1 MTSQDSP
8 PDLPGNDGRWFL
20 ELTGTVES
28 EPTSTSSFAT
38 LENLEVQAGVAVAV
52 AAGKA
57 TATEDADETGEMEI
71 TGATDTPTAPD
82 AAVATSA
89 AEGPLDD
96 WQPDGLSRTLVKRK
110 PFRWTVVAVILIVVL
125 AIVAGVLWLPRAAE
139 NQATDLATSYS
150 SALTDYRNALPE
162 TQAAV
167 VVLADP
173 ESTDSEITSVIP
185 ATADLQG
192 HANGVSTMAAEPLPS
207 TLPFISRASFEALEP
222 TRSSMVVLGRSGEDV
237 AARIGRGYVYRTTV
251 PELFSLPDLPVEA
264 DTDEINQLSVDLASV
279 LADTSRL
286 ASELPEDPLF
296 VPVKTAA
303 TEAAERFAEWQLE
316 YLEALRSD
324 DSEAAATLL
333 SELAD
338 ARDTIEHTTAL
349 ALVTLGEEI
358 NAEIVVLAGNIEETI
373 ASIPG

>member
-20 ELTGTVES
+20 ELTGTVDS

-38 LENLEVQAGVAVAV
+38 LENLELQAGVAAAV
-52 AAGKA
+52 AAGTA
-57 TATEDADETGEMEI
+57 TATDEADETGEMEV
-71 TGATDTPTAPD
+71 TGATDAPASPD
-82 AAVATSA
+82 VAVAVSA
-89 AEGPLDD
+89 AGDPLDD
-96 WQPDGLSRTLVKRK
+96 WQPDGLSRTLIKRK
-110 PFRWTVVAVILIVVL
+110 PFRWTVVAVTLIVVL

-139 NQATDLATSYS
+139 GQATNLAKSYS
-150 SALTDYRNALPE
+150 STLTDYRNVLPD

-167 VVLADP
+167 IVLADP
-173 ESTDSEITSVIP
+173 ESTENEIPGVIP
-185 ATADLQG
+185 AIADLQG

-207 TLPFISRASFEALEP
+207 TLPLVSRSSLEGLEP
-222 TRSSMVVLGRSGEDV
+222 TRSSMVVLGTSGEDV
-237 AARIGRGYVYRTTV
+237 AARIGHGYVYRTTV
-251 PELFSLPDLPVEA
+251 PEFFSMPDLPVEA
-264 DTDEINQLSVDLASV
+264 DTGTINQLSVDLASV
-279 LADTSRL
+279 LADTSSL

-338 ARDTIEHTTAL
+338 ARDTIEQANAVAL
-349 ALVTLGEEI
+349 IALGEEV
-358 NAEIVVLAGNIEETI
+358 NAEIIVLAGNIEATI

>member
-8 PDLPGNDGRWFL
+8 QDRPGNDGRWFL
-20 ELTGTVES
+20 ELAGTVES

-38 LENLEVQAGVAVAV
+38 LENLEVQAGVAAAV
-52 AAGKA
+52 AAGTA
-57 TATEDADETGEMEI
+57 TAIDEADETGEMEI
-71 TGATDTPTAPD
+71 
-82 AAVATSA
+82 AVVD
-89 AEGPLDD
+89 GPLDD
-96 WQPDGLSRTLVKRK
+96 WQPEGLSRTLIKRK
-110 PFRWTVVAVILIVVL
+110 PFRWTVVGLTFIVIL

-150 SALTDYRNALPE
+150 AALTDYRNVLPE

-167 VVLADP
+167 LVLADP
-173 ESTDSEITSVIP
+173 ESTESEITGVIP
-185 ATADLQG
+185 ATANLQG

-207 TLPFISRASFEALEP
+207 TLPFVSRSSFEALEP

-251 PELFSLPDLPVEA
+251 PELFSMPDLPVEA
-264 DTDEINQLSVDLASV
+264 DTGTINQLSVDLASV
-279 LADTSRL
+279 LADTSSL

-324 DSEAAATLL
+324 DPEAATALL

-338 ARDTIEHTTAL
+338 ARDTIEHANAV
-349 ALVTLGEEI
+349 ALVTLGEEV

-373 ASIPG
+373 ASMPE

>member
-8 PDLPGNDGRWFL
+8 QDRPGNDGRWFL

-38 LENLEVQAGVAVAV
+38 LENLDIQAGVAAAV
-52 AAGKA
+52 AAGTA
-57 TATEDADETGEMEI
+57 TATDEADETGEMEI
-71 TGATDTPTAPD
+71 TAVTAAPTAD
-82 AAVATSA
+82 TAVVASV
-89 AEGPLDD
+89 EGGPLDD
-96 WQPDGLSRTLVKRK
+96 WQPEGLSRTLIKRK
-110 PFRWTVVAVILIVVL
+110 PFRWTVVGLTLIVIL

-150 SALTDYRNALPE
+150 AALTDYRNVLPE

-167 VVLADP
+167 LVLADP
-173 ESTDSEITSVIP
+173 ESTESEITGVIP
-185 ATADLQG
+185 ATANLQG

-207 TLPFISRASFEALEP
+207 TLPFVSRSSFEALEP

-251 PELFSLPDLPVEA
+251 PELFTMPDLPVEA
-264 DTDEINQLSVDLASV
+264 DTGTINQLSVDLASV

-303 TEAAERFAEWQLE
+303 TEAAERFAEWQLD

-324 DSEAAATLL
+324 DPEAATALL

-338 ARDTIEHTTAL
+338 ARDTIEHANAV
-349 ALVTLGEEI
+349 ALVTLGEEV
-358 NAEIVVLAGNIEETI
+358 NAEIVLLAGNIEETI
-373 ASIPG
+373 ASMPG

>member
-8 PDLPGNDGRWFL
+8 QDRPGNDGRWFL
-20 ELTGTVES
+20 ELTGSVES

-38 LENLEVQAGVAVAV
+38 LENLEVQAGVAAAV
-52 AAGKA
+52 AAGAA
-57 TATEDADETGEMEI
+57 TATDEADETGEIEI
-71 TGATDTPTAPD
+71 TAGA
-82 AAVATSA
+82 
-89 AEGPLDD
+89 GPLDD
-96 WQPDGLSRTLVKRK
+96 WQPEGLSRTLIKRK
-110 PFRWTVVAVILIVVL
+110 PFRWTVVGLTLIVIL

-150 SALTDYRNALPE
+150 TALTDYRNVLPD

-167 VVLADP
+167 LVLADP
-173 ESTDSEITSVIP
+173 ESTESEITGVIP

-192 HANGVSTMAAEPLPS
+192 HANGVSTMAAEPLPF
-207 TLPFISRASFEALEP
+207 TLPFVSRSSFEALEP

-251 PELFSLPDLPVEA
+251 PELFSMPDLPVEA
-264 DTDEINQLSVDLASV
+264 DTGTINQLSVDLASV
-279 LADTSRL
+279 LADTSSL

-296 VPVKTAA
+296 VPVKAAA

-324 DSEAAATLL
+324 DPEAATALL

-338 ARDTIEHTTAL
+338 ARDTIEHANAV
-349 ALVTLGEEI
+349 ALVTLGEEV

-373 ASIPG
+373 ASMPE

>member
-8 PDLPGNDGRWFL
+8 QDRPGNDGRWFL

-38 LENLEVQAGVAVAV
+38 LENLDIQAGVAAAV
-52 AAGKA
+52 AAGTA
-57 TATEDADETGEMEI
+57 TATDEADETGEMEI
-71 TGATDTPTAPD
+71 TAVTAAPTAD
-82 AAVATSA
+82 TAVVASV
-89 AEGPLDD
+89 EGGPLDD
-96 WQPDGLSRTLVKRK
+96 WQPEGLSRTLIKRK
-110 PFRWTVVAVILIVVL
+110 PFRWTVVGLTVIVIL

-150 SALTDYRNALPE
+150 AALTDYRNVLPE

-167 VVLADP
+167 LVLADP
-173 ESTDSEITSVIP
+173 ESTESEITGVIP
-185 ATADLQG
+185 ATANLQG

-207 TLPFISRASFEALEP
+207 TLPFVSRSSFEALEP

-251 PELFSLPDLPVEA
+251 PELFTMPDLPVEA
-264 DTDEINQLSVDLASV
+264 DTGTINQLSVDLASV

-303 TEAAERFAEWQLE
+303 TEAAERFAEWQLD

-324 DSEAAATLL
+324 DPEAATALL

-338 ARDTIEHTTAL
+338 ARDTIEHANAV
-349 ALVTLGEEI
+349 ALVTLGEEV
-358 NAEIVVLAGNIEETI
+358 NAEIVLLAGNIEETI
-373 ASIPG
+373 ASMPG

>member
-8 PDLPGNDGRWFL
+8 QDRPGNDGRWFL

-38 LENLEVQAGVAVAV
+38 LENLDIQAGVAAAV
-52 AAGKA
+52 AAGTA
-57 TATEDADETGEMEI
+57 TATDEADETGEMEI
-71 TGATDTPTAPD
+71 TAATAAPEADT
-82 AAVATSA
+82 AVVASV
-89 AEGPLDD
+89 EGGPLDD
-96 WQPDGLSRTLVKRK
+96 WQPEGLSRTLIKRK
-110 PFRWTVVAVILIVVL
+110 PFRWTVVGLTLIVIL

-150 SALTDYRNALPE
+150 AALTDYRNVLPE

-167 VVLADP
+167 LVLADP
-173 ESTDSEITSVIP
+173 ESTESEITGVIP
-185 ATADLQG
+185 ATANLQG

-207 TLPFISRASFEALEP
+207 TLPFVSRSSFEALEP

-251 PELFSLPDLPVEA
+251 PELFTMPDLPVEA
-264 DTDEINQLSVDLASV
+264 DTGTINQLSVDLASV

-303 TEAAERFAEWQLE
+303 TEAAERFAEWQLD

-324 DSEAAATLL
+324 DPEAATALL

-338 ARDTIEHTTAL
+338 ARDTIEHANAV
-349 ALVTLGEEI
+349 ALVTLGEEV
-358 NAEIVVLAGNIEETI
+358 NAEIVLLAGNIEETI
-373 ASIPG
+373 ASMPG

>member
-38 LENLEVQAGVAVAV
+38 LENLEVQAGVAAAV

-57 TATEDADETGEMEI
+57 TATKDADETGEMEI

-82 AAVATSA
+82 AAVAA
-89 AEGPLDD
+89 AAGGPLDD

-110 PFRWTVVAVILIVVL
+110 PFRWTVVAVTSIVVL

-167 VVLADP
+167 VGLADP

-207 TLPFISRASFEALEP
+207 TLPLISRTSFEALEP
-222 TRSSMVVLGRSGEDV
+222 TRSSMVVLGRAGEDV

-264 DTDEINQLSVDLASV
+264 DTDTINRLSVDLASV

-324 DSEAAATLL
+324 DSEAATTLL

-349 ALVTLGEEI
+349 ALVALGEEI

-373 ASIPG
+373 VSIPG

>member
-8 PDLPGNDGRWFL
+8 QDRPGNDGRWFL

-38 LENLEVQAGVAVAV
+38 LENLDIQAGVAAAV
-52 AAGKA
+52 AAGTA
-57 TATEDADETGEMEI
+57 TATDEADETGEMEI
-71 TGATDTPTAPD
+71 TAVTAAPTAD
-82 AAVATSA
+82 TAVVASV
-89 AEGPLDD
+89 EGGPLDD
-96 WQPDGLSRTLVKRK
+96 WQPEGLSRTLIKRK
-110 PFRWTVVAVILIVVL
+110 PFRWTVVGLTLIVIL

-150 SALTDYRNALPE
+150 AALTDYRNVLPE

-167 VVLADP
+167 LVLADP
-173 ESTDSEITSVIP
+173 ESTESEITGVIP
-185 ATADLQG
+185 ATANLQG

-207 TLPFISRASFEALEP
+207 TLPFVSRSSFEALEP
-222 TRSSMVVLGRSGEDV
+222 TRSSMVVLGRNGEDV

-251 PELFSLPDLPVEA
+251 PELFTMPDLPVEA
-264 DTDEINQLSVDLASV
+264 DTGTINQLSVDLASV

-303 TEAAERFAEWQLE
+303 TEAAERFAEWQLD

-324 DSEAAATLL
+324 DPEAATALL

-338 ARDTIEHTTAL
+338 ARDTIEHANAV
-349 ALVTLGEEI
+349 ALVTLGEEV
-358 NAEIVVLAGNIEETI
+358 NAEIVLLAGNIEETI
-373 ASIPG
+373 ASMPG